1 MKENEEVKERKYE
14 CSTILTYFLGD
25 NNKVKGIDMLSSSE
39 NSPSFFDLA

>member
-1 MKENEEVKERKYE
+1 MRKYE

-39 NSPSFFDLA
+39 IALGFLIWPEKNE